1 MTAHAVSRTLTAM
14 ERSLAADAPL
24 LASRFALFNRLAA
37 VAGPVT
43 AEQLPGPPRWGG
55 HLGQARRN
63 LRPAHVTLLLALLAI
78 AVVCF
83 TLTTRTDSG
92 SPRCTPATA
101 AARAAQ
107 ASSAPVR
114 YTSAQTLT
122 CPAYSANRQAAP
134 GTEAQ

>member
-1 MTAHAVSRTLTAM
+1 MTAHAVSRMLTAM

-37 VAGPVT
+37 VEGPVT
-43 AEQLPGPPRWGG
+43 AEQLAGAPPRGG
-55 HLGQARRN
+55 RLGQVRRN

-78 AVVCF
+78 TVVCF

-92 SPRCTPATA
+92 SPRCTSATA
-101 AARAAQ
+101 APRAARAAQ

-114 YTSAQTLT
+114 YASARALT
-122 CPAYSANRQAAP
+122 CPAYPTNK
-134 GTEAQ
+134 